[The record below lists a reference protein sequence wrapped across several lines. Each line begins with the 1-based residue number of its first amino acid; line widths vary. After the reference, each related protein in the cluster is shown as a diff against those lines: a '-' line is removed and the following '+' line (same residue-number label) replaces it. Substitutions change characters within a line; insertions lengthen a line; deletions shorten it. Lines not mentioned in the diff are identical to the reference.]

1 MTDLGGFARLA
12 ALDPGRDV
20 LEVLLVHAGPA
31 ADVDPGHGLDVG
43 QRVVGTDEPVAA
55 LQASLEDAVQ
65 ATSLVLVAVDAV
77 LNFLRG
83 VLEEK
88 GKSAAGRPPQART
101 TDSKKMIGL
110 SLHGS
115 ARS

>member
-43 QRVVGTDEPVAA
+43 QRVVGADQPVAA
-55 LQASLEDAVQ
+55 LQASLKDAEQ
-65 ATSLVLVAVDAV
+65 AARLVLVAVDAV

-83 VLEEK
+83 VLAK
-88 GKSAAGRPPQART
+88 KKKSASACCHQARAA
-101 TDSKKMIGL
+101 DSVEMITL
-110 SLHGS
+110 PHHWP
-115 ARS
+115 ARA